1 MKKKFED
8 INFLDVTTY
17 SIKDRS
23 SKVSITDICSPVG
36 KGLSFQDF
44 LSSLPN
50 ILAAKDLKEVA
61 GAIGAACKK
70 DAVVAIGI
78 GAHVIKVGLGP
89 LLIDF
94 MKKGVLSLVA
104 MNGAGIIHDFELA
117 YTGRTSEDVAKE
129 LADGR
134 FGMAEETGRLLN
146 LAIRDGVSRGLGI
159 GRSVGEMIL
168 NEKLPYASHSI
179 LAAAAELDI
188 PATVHVGVGT
198 DIIHMSPHVDGA
210 AVGEG
215 SLRDFRLFT
224 SVISGLEGG
233 VYLNAGS
240 AVLLPE
246 VFLKA
251 LTLARNLGH
260 KVDTFTTVNMDF
272 IQHYR
277 PLSNVVKRPTGV
289 SGRGYALTGHHEIML
304 PLLFAAVAEELE

>member
-94 MKKGVLSLVA
+94 MKKGLLSLVA
-104 MNGAGIIHDFELA
+104 G
-117 YTGRTSEDVAKE
+117 T
-129 LADGR
+129 
-134 FGMAEETGRLLN
+134 MAVT
-146 LAIRDGVSRGLGI
+146 
-159 GRSVGEMIL
+159 
-168 NEKLPYASHSI
+168 
-179 LAAAAELDI
+179 
-188 PATVHVGVGT
+188 
-198 DIIHMSPHVDGA
+198 
-210 AVGEG
+210 EG
-215 SLRDFRLFT
+215 SLSGIQGRRICAGRWWKARIM
-224 SVISGLEGG
+224 ISQCS
-233 VYLNAGS
+233 S
-240 AVLLPE
+240 AV
-246 VFLKA
+246 K
-251 LTLARNLGH
+251 
-260 KVDTFTTVNMDF
+260 
-272 IQHYR
+272 
-277 PLSNVVKRPTGV
+277 
-289 SGRGYALTGHHEIML
+289 
-304 PLLFAAVAEELE
+304 